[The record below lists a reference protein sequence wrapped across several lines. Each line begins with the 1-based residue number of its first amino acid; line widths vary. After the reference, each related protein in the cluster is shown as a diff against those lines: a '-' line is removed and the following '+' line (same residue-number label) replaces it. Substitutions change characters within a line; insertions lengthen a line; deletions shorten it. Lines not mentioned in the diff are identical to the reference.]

1 MGRPF
6 VAGVMQA
13 SNTGSTKLDK
23 RYSPCFRDENG
34 RKASLSGKRKRD
46 DVFKCVSDGS
56 RRTLDLAYSSLQ
68 LNGLAHRT
76 RDCLTQSDGSSE
88 MNSFFYNVHFTP
100 MSPSFRCLKNKT
112 H

>member
-1 MGRPF
+1 MMGRPF

-46 DVFKCVSDGS
+46 DVFKCVSE
-56 RRTLDLAYSSLQ
+56 
-68 LNGLAHRT
+68 T
-76 RDCLTQSDGSSE
+76 RG
-88 MNSFFYNVHFTP
+88 VH
-100 MSPSFRCLKNKT
+100 
-112 H
+112 